1 MKNLL
6 LAIIAVFLLNSCKK
20 MTADYESRKAGVLK
34 VCPKCNFIS
43 NSAPYGGS
51 KYGNNI
57 QYFAVDTSVIP
68 NIIYQVDF
76 KSGGIF
82 YTASDVDHLIRIN
95 QKIMKPIIVRAD
107 IEFIDLCS

>member
-1 MKNLL
+1 MKRSLIL
-6 LAIIAVFLLNSCKK
+6 ITAIAVTLASCKK
-20 MTADYESRKAGVLK
+20 MTADYESRKQGVLK
-34 VCPKCNFIS
+34 VCPKCNFVS
-43 NSAPYGGS
+43 NFSPYTGG

-57 QYFAVDTSVIP
+57 EYFAVDTSMQP

-95 QKIMKPIIVRAD
+95 
-107 IEFIDLCS
+107 